1 MDKIKYGTFEI
12 DFDALPDASKLAL
25 VSRGVTHFLG
35 NEQNSKGHSFA
46 VAQVKGDGKEE
57 PSKDAVKEWKTAN
70 AEALVAKV
78 NELTATAYA
87 ALLDGT
93 VGARS
98 AGGPRLTPIDTLV
111 RQKAKVEVSAKLASI
126 GAKFPKKDETITFG
140 DGTRTGDQMIDNWLA
155 NGDNLARLTKAAEK
169 ELKAKEAA
177 IAAAKEAV
185 PAGAA
190 NLSDLGL

>member
-12 DFDALPDASKLAL
+12 DFDALPEASKLAL

-46 VAQVKGDGKEE
+46 TAQAKGDSAVD
-57 PSKDAVKEWKTAN
+57 PSKDAVKAWK
-70 AEALVAKV
+70 ESHGDELVAKV
-78 NELTATAYA
+78 AELTATAYQ

-98 AGGPRLTPIDTLV
+98 ASGPRLTPIDTIV

-155 NGDNLARLTKAAEK
+155 NGDNLARLTKVATKEMADKEK
-169 ELKAKEAA
+169 A
-177 IAAAKEAV
+177 IAAAKAAIPE
-185 PAGAA
+185 GAS